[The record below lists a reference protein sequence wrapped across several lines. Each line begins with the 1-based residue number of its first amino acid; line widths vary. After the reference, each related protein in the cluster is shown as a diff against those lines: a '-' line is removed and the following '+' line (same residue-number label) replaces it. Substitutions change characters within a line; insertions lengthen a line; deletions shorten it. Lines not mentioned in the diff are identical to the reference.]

1 MKTPVARK
9 TERKPKEAP
18 EIPVENPM
26 ALYSDVVDI
35 PGTGT
40 GTTFMDRFRR
50 FAFRSKASLYLILLI
65 SIVGFWAISLRQ
77 PGPAS
82 TTSLL
87 RAYFERFTQHDA
99 SARYRIGAI
108 AVPDS
113 QIAGA
118 FSALLSVNPMSVN
131 QASSDPDVT
140 RDLLNAF
147 QRSQF
152 ENDLLLH
159 AAIESGQLDT
169 PEARLF
175 LETVLRQAAADYFVL
190 TNLTPEERK
199 YGIDI
204 NEADVQALY
213 KKNGDRY
220 AKAGIEKELALQSI
234 RSALQSERIR
244 QRNEIIA
251 IKRAQMTRTIQ
262 EATGAYYREAN
273 R

>member
-9 TERKPKEAP
+9 TKRKPEEAAN
-18 EIPVENPM
+18 IPVENPM
-26 ALYSDVVDI
+26 ALYSDVEGI
-35 PGTGT
+35 PDTG
-40 GTTFMDRFRR
+40 GSMSFMDRFRR

-65 SIVGFWAISLRQ
+65 SIVGFWFISLRQ

-87 RAYFERFTQHDA
+87 RAYFERFTQHDP
-99 SARYRIGAI
+99 SARYRIGALS
-108 AVPDS
+108 VPDS
-113 QIAGA
+113 QIVASFA
-118 FSALLSVNPMSVN
+118 ALTSVQPASVDSTSN
-131 QASSDPDVT
+131 QDFLPV
-140 RDLLNAF
+140 F

-152 ENDLLLH
+152 ENDLLLY

-204 NEADVQALY
+204 NEADVHALY

-220 AKAGIEKELALQSI
+220 TKAGIEKEVALHSI

-244 QRNEIIA
+244 KRNEIIA